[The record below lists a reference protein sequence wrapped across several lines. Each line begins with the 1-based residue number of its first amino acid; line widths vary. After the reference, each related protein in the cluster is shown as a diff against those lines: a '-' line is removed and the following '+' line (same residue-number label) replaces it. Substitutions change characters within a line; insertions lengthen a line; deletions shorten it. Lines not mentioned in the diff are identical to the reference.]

1 MRQNLIGIVNGDIRL
16 FLLLSQA
23 LWQAHY
29 TVKQQFH
36 ILKHFVDPEGRSVIA
51 DIGTGDKIMTL
62 VNVYAPNKD
71 SPAFFSKR
79 AAQAVLL

>member
-29 TVKQQFH
+29 TVEQQFQ
-36 ILKHFVDPEGRSVIA
+36 ILKHFVDPGGLSLQ
-51 DIGTGDKIMTL
+51 T
-62 VNVYAPNKD
+62 
-71 SPAFFSKR
+71 
-79 AAQAVLL
+79 